1 MKDLTL
7 VTCAAGNVGK
17 LVVHSLEAQGKKVR
31 AAVHKIEDSSQL
43 KNSNAEV
50 VAMDFNEPD
59 SIIGVV
65 KGVSQ
70 ICLITPHSNHQVE
83 WASRVIDLAVE
94 SGVKSIV
101 RLSGLAVEFEPKVQ
115 VGRWMEAVENHLKQ
129 SGLEWTII
137 RPSPFMHNFFGLY
150 PEQEGIYWPP
160 IGDGKM
166 NHIHIQDVADI
177 LAEVIVRQ
185 GYSGKILTITGGQ
198 ALTMKQATDILAK
211 SWQREV
217 AYHPVSEPETRK
229 RLCGAGKPPWLIDVL
244 VELYSAFESGATSR
258 NVGTVEEILGRAPT
272 SFEQFTDSYRNGL
285 VQH

>member
-1 MKDLTL
+1 MKDLIL

-17 LVVHSLEAQGKKVR
+17 LVVQSLESQGKKVR
-31 AAVHKIEDSSQL
+31 AAVHKIEDSSRL
-43 KNSNAEV
+43 KNIKTEV
-50 VAMDFNEPD
+50 VAMDFDEPD

-83 WASRVIDLAVE
+83 WASRIIDQAVE

-150 PEQEGIYWPP
+150 PQQDGIYWPP
-160 IGDGKM
+160 IGDGRI

-177 LAEVIVRQ
+177 LAEVIVHREH
-185 GYSGKILTITGGQ
+185 SGKILSITGGQ
-198 ALTMKQATDILAK
+198 ALTMKQATSILAK

-217 AYHPVSEPETRK
+217 AYHPVSEAETRK
-229 RLCGAGKPPWLIDVL
+229 RLYEAGKPPWLIEVL
-244 VELYSAFESGATSR
+244 VELYGAFGSGATSR
-258 NVGTVEEILGRAPT
+258 IVGTVEEILGRAPT
-272 SFEQFTDSYRNGL
+272 SFEQFADSYRNGP

>member
-17 LVVHSLEAQGKKVR
+17 LVVQSLETQGKNVR
-31 AAVHKIEDSSQL
+31 AAVHTIEDSPQFN
-43 KNSNAEV
+43 KAEV
-50 VAMDFNEPD
+50 VAMDFDEPD
-59 SIIGVV
+59 SIKESV

-83 WASRVIDLAVE
+83 WGIRVIDLAVE

-129 SGLEWTII
+129 SGLEWTIV

-150 PEQEGIYWPP
+150 PKQNGIYWPP
-160 IGDGKM
+160 IGDGKI

-177 LAEVIVRQ
+177 LAEVIVHRE
-185 GYSGKILTITGGQ
+185 YSGKILRITGGQ
-198 ALTMKQATDILAK
+198 ALTMKQATGILGK
-211 SWQREV
+211 SWQKEIS
-217 AYHPVSEPETRK
+217 YHPISEEETRK
-229 RLCGAGKPPWLIDVL
+229 RLFNAGKPPWLIDVL
-244 VELYSAFESGATSR
+244 MELYGAFGSGATSR
-258 NVGTVEEILGRAPT
+258 IEGTVEEILGRAPT
-272 SFEQFTDSYRNGL
+272 SFEQFAEGYRNRV